1 MFCSGRSRKWKDRGA
16 AAEIEVNGRK
26 EDRRKGLARVFCKKK
41 KLDLEG
47 EEGKRGV
54 VQKFS

>member
-1 MFCSGRSRKWKDRGA
+1 MEEGRGGALFCGGRSRKWEDRGA

-41 KLDLEG
+41 K
-47 EEGKRGV
+47 
-54 VQKFS
+54 